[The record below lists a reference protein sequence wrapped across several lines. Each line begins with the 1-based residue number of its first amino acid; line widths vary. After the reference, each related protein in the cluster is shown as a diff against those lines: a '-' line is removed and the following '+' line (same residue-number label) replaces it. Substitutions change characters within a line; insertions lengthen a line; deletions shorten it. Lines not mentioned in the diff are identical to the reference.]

1 MIMKNI
7 FNILAIA
14 AAVTLSAG
22 CSGLL
27 DVESKTAV
35 TSDYLYSTP
44 EGLTKAII

>member
-7 FNILAIA
+7 FNILIIA
-14 AAVTLSAG
+14 AAAVFSAG

-35 TSDYLYSTP
+35 TSDYL
-44 EGLTKAII
+44 I